1 MCVSQCPPKY
11 YPTVNATSGSKQCLV
26 CQPGC
31 SICSEYNICQAWDG
45 QEAYIPNLWKD
56 KMEFWLLL
64 IIILC
69 SLIGYIIFK
78 IVKKHTSSDLEENMM
93 TKSDDKDSG
102 EKDKNNEEHIHEVKI
117 GVDHATLQ
125 NDSMADSL
133 GPTMDMKGDTLWFN
147 ELVEM

>member
-1 MCVSQCPPKY
+1 
-11 YPTVNATSGSKQCLV
+11 
-26 CQPGC
+26 
-31 SICSEYNICQAWDG
+31 
-45 QEAYIPNLWKD
+45 
-56 KMEFWLLL
+56 
-64 IIILC
+64 
-69 SLIGYIIFK
+69 
-78 IVKKHTSSDLEENMM
+78 MM

>member
-1 MCVSQCPPKY
+1 
-11 YPTVNATSGSKQCLV
+11 
-26 CQPGC
+26 
-31 SICSEYNICQAWDG
+31 
-45 QEAYIPNLWKD
+45 
-56 KMEFWLLL
+56 MEFWLLL

-78 IVKKHTSSDLEENMM
+78 IVKKHTTSELEENMM

-102 EKDKNNEEHIHEVKI
+102 EKEKNEEHIHEVKI